1 MPFGWFS
8 KSALGDK
15 EILHLVIMVRK
26 VVVPMMMMAV
36 VMTMRMMIGDD
47 GGRDQRDSR
56 FSRILQNFFYFHFSF
71 SISSCFNFTFT
82 SRKRVKGF
90 YFSLFTSRKKWKLFV
105 FHSFFLEKKEW
116 NQVRAIT
123 SPLSLFPI
131 VFPKIVKSQ
140 VSTSLKILA
149 KFQFQN
155 LDQTLC
161 SKSEPNISLK
171 KVTKTRLKFNCAHLR
186 STKESLTFKY
196 FDTGRYWLV
205 LGQYRTVRVD
215 IW

>member
-1 MPFGWFS
+1 MQLKYHWQVGLY
-8 KSALGDK
+8 SACFK
-15 EILHLVIMVRK
+15 WPSI
-26 VVVPMMMMAV
+26 
-36 VMTMRMMIGDD
+36 
-47 GGRDQRDSR
+47 RDQRDSR
-56 FSRILQNFFYFHFSF
+56 FSRNLENFFSFSLLVLDLEPFQFHFHFSKKSEGILF
-71 SISSCFNFTFT
+71 FTFHF
-82 SRKRVKGF
+82 SKKVKAIHI
-90 YFSLFTSRKKWKLFV
+90 SL
-105 FHSFFLEKKEW
+105 FFLEKKEW